1 MDTEMNIV
9 QPVDTSLPVDDM
21 TNIIPEPTGIDQPV
35 PLDVVDGVQDTS
47 NTTIGQFFG
56 TLQESITIV
65 WRFHLQTNKHYY
77 HVILNDFYNDA
88 IDLVDA
94 IIEHYQGQNG
104 IVEDYINTILGENK
118 SEIDYLKELRNFTID
133 SRQKLF
139 NTEWTELWSDVDD
152 FIGLI
157 DSTLYKLTAFT
168 ENKIKTFEQF
178 CFEDYEGGIEGGA
191 DGVFDKVTKTLSTNV
206 TKDSAKTKCT
216 NCECCDDDDDD
227 EEEE

>member
-157 DSTLYKLTAFT
+157 DSTLYKLTSFT

-191 DGVFDKVTKTLSTNV
+191 DGVFDTVTKTLSTNV